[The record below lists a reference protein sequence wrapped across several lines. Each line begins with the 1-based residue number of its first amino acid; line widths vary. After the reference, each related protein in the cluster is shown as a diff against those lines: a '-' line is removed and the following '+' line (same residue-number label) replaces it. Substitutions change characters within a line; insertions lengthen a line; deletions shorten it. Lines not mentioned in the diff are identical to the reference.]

1 MSPQDIE
8 LFVALARARAGLRID
23 PAKTYL
29 LESRLAPL
37 ARREGYPGIP
47 ELASALRNQRED
59 KLIWSV
65 VETLAMGESAFFRD
79 RAPFTMFQTELLPTL
94 ARLRGAEPIRV
105 WSCACSTGQEAYS
118 LAMIAEAG
126 EGLPAGTK
134 VEIFGSDLSERA
146 LEKAQAGLYT
156 QFEVQRGLPI
166 RQLLTHFEK
175 VEDNWRLTP
184 RIRQRVRWRRVNLI
198 TDLEM
203 MGRFDVIFCR
213 NVLGGMDLPY
223 RRRVLESL
231 ASLLP
236 ADGLLILG
244 AREAAETITEAFRPV
259 TGRPG
264 LYVRNPAYRAAA

>member
-1 MSPQDIE
+1 MTPQDIE
-8 LFVALARARAGLRID
+8 LFAALARARAGLKID

-79 RAPFTMFQTELLPTL
+79 RTPFTMFQTELLPTL
-94 ARLRGAEPIRV
+94 ARLRGSEPIRV

-126 EGLPAGTK
+126 EGLPPGTK

-166 RQLLTHFEK
+166 RQLLNHFEK

-198 TDLEM
+198 TDLAT

-213 NVLGGMDLPY
+213 NVLSGMDLPY

-231 ASLLP
+231 AALLP